1 MEVEKKTTTHNA
13 LPKYSQMKV
22 GIAINRTAIFSCST
36 ATIIQNGRYAV
47 TMDVDNQL
55 GFLQDSLSLSQLHFY
70 SLQSTWLPTPH
81 PLN

>member
-1 MEVEKKTTTHNA
+1 MEVEKKNKKTHNA
-13 LPKYSQMKV
+13 LPKYSQVKV

-55 GFLQDSLSLSQLHFY
+55 GFLQDSLFSHSSTSIPSSLLGCQL
-70 SLQSTWLPTPH
+70 LIL
-81 PLN
+81 